1 MKQRISCNI
10 TTIIIEK
17 ECDFIMT
24 GLGTIVNTAAIL
36 VGGTAG
42 TLIKN
47 GLGQKYKNIVMQTI
61 GLSVFIIGISGAL
74 QGIYA
79 VNKAGNLDRQ
89 YITLMIASLVIGG
102 IVGELV
108 RIEDRL
114 DSIGKWF
121 QGRFSKGNGS
131 FSEGFVT
138 ASLVYCVGAMAIVG
152 SLEDGLS
159 GNTATLF
166 AKSILDGVTAMIFA
180 SSLGIGVAF
189 SALPV
194 LVYQGSITLLA
205 GVLKPWMTDIVIS
218 QTSLVGGVLILGIGL
233 NLLEITKIKVG
244 NMLPA
249 VFIPILYQAILSLF

>member
-1 MKQRISCNI
+1 
-10 TTIIIEK
+10 
-17 ECDFIMT
+17 MT

-36 VGGTAG
+36 VGGIAG

-47 GLGQKYKNIVMQTI
+47 GLSKKYKDIVMQAI
-61 GLSVFIIGISGAL
+61 GLSVFIIGVSGAL
-74 QGIYA
+74 QGIFA
-79 VNKAGNLDRQ
+79 VNDAGHLDRE
-89 YITLMIASLVIGG
+89 YIMIMIASLVVGG
-102 IVGELV
+102 IAGELV

-114 DSIGKWF
+114 DSLGKWF

-180 SSLGIGVAF
+180 STLGIGVAF

-194 LVYQGSITLLA
+194 LLYQGTITLLA
-205 GVLKPWMTDIVIS
+205 GVLKPWLTDVVIS
-218 QTSLVGGVLILGIGL
+218 QTSVVGGVLILAIGL
-233 NLLEITKIKVG
+233 NLLEVTKIKVG
-244 NMLPA
+244 NLLPA
-249 VFIPILYQAILSLF
+249 VFVPILYQAVQSLFGFL